1 MEALRALNLGVRF
14 VLELCALAAFGYWAA
29 TIPAATTLR
38 IIAASIA
45 VTAVA
50 LFWGAFV
57 SPKARFASGRFG
69 PVVLGLLVFLGA
81 AALLW
86 RRQHTSLATA
96 YAVVAVLSS
105 AVLSV
110 LPQTLRS
117 QGDMLRR
124 ASADG
129 HER

>member
-1 MEALRALNLGVRF
+1 MEALRVLNLGVRF

-29 TIPAATTLR
+29 TIPAAMTVR
-38 IIAASIA
+38 VIAASIA

-57 SPKARFASGRFG
+57 SPKARFPSGRFG

-81 AALLW
+81 AELLW
-86 RRQHTSLATA
+86 GRHHTSLAAA

-105 AVLSV
+105 AVLSA
-110 LPQTLRS
+110 LPQTPRS
-117 QGDMLRR
+117 RGGMLTRG
-124 ASADG
+124 AVDG
-129 HER
+129 REV